1 MGIKLGKLLKI
12 DVVTSSAICGHFAR
26 LCVQIDIN
34 KPLAKRIKIGT
45 ICRFKKKKKIGTF
58 WQDIVYEN
66 LPILCY

>member
-12 DVVTSSAICGHFAR
+12 DAITSFAIRGHFAR
-26 LCVQIDIN
+26 LCVQIDI
-34 KPLAKRIKIGT
+34 KLAKRIKIGT
-45 ICRFKKKKKIGTF
+45 FCRFEKKKKIGTF